1 MFAVPNAMENMADRR
16 NRFEYVCFVAIIV
29 ASLIMLTETASQKTY
44 TKISSKI
51 YDDKTLDSLE
61 GKQFSYLFQMRV

>member
-1 MFAVPNAMENMADRR
+1 MADRR